1 MIIDPIQAFLGAG
14 VDMHRANE
22 IRPIMH
28 DLSNVAERTNCA
40 IILIGHMNKDSKNP
54 KGIYK
59 GLGSI
64 DIVASA
70 RSVLLLGRDPKNEYI
85 RAIVP
90 IKSSL
95 APEGKSV
102 AFELKRDTGFEWLGE
117 SELTERDLLSIS
129 KGDTKKITK
138 LEEAKK
144 YILNLLEDGDIL
156 AKEAEDLLLDEEF
169 SKITIRRAREEL
181 TAESKIET
189 YSIGFGRDK
198 KGYWKKVELVKK

>member
-1 MIIDPIQAFLGAG
+1 
-14 VDMHRANE
+14 MHRANE